1 MKKSLI
7 VMLSLAIGGGCLYAG
22 ELDLLSRSEL
32 RRVRA
37 ERLSARGPLRA
48 PSPSAANG
56 SVNGAAGAAIGAF
69 VRLADGS
76 TVADLEADGIEVLTR
91 RGNIALCMVPVDSAE
106 TLAMRPSVHSMQIAR
121 RLHAHMDLGRVAIG
135 LDEVHSGAS
144 GLEQPYTGKGV
155 IAAVVDQGIDP
166 NHVSFLN
173 PDGTTRVGYLYT
185 IDYANNPAGFADD
198 GFWGEEVKNFTTDT
212 PYGYHGTHTLGI
224 LGGNYQGNV
233 TIPDASKLIDRNHPV
248 PVIEAPNPFCGAAPG
263 ATLAAS
269 ACADLNDM
277 FIAYGVDQMC
287 SYSFDQKKPM
297 VLSMSLGSNVG
308 PHDEG
313 SNMNRFLDIIATK
326 SEDNPNPP
334 ILCLSAGNE
343 GDRRICLRKT
353 LNSADDMIQ
362 TMIWPSVYQ
371 YDPEVEGSVTAR
383 QDRIAIYSSDTTRL
397 EVQALLFNKTRNY
410 RVASRMPV
418 IGDGVGA
425 YYISNDSLRLTA
437 NDKVDNTLAKYFYG
451 SVGLGG
457 MMDTEV
463 NRYYA
468 MIDYGIQNLDNNK
481 DDNYILGFQVKIA
494 PGQKIPE
501 GGITVECYC
510 SGETSEMYDYGQ
522 SAFEN
527 GSRNGS
533 ISDMAIGK
541 KLIAVGSYNT
551 RNEWF
556 CLDGFASRYEAEND
570 YFTVGH
576 ASGFSSY
583 GTLRDGRNLPIVCA
597 PGSTIISSVNRYF
610 TDLDDVKT
618 QAARLYQAK
627 ATGADGRINY
637 WKQEIGTSMATPL
650 VAGSIAC
657 WLEADPSLTYADVQD
672 IIKST
677 AVVDDDVR
685 AGDPV
690 QWGAGKF
697 DALAG
702 LKEVIR
708 RRGSS
713 AISGISDDDAAGRL
727 LMSAVGPNAYTLFIG
742 GVPALTADVY
752 TLGGA
757 KVLSRSVSGDEITV
771 NLDGM
776 VPGVYVISVNGHARK
791 VMVK

>member
-1 MKKSLI
+1 MKKSLL
-7 VMLSLAIGGGCLYAG
+7 VMLAFAIGGGCLYAG

-32 RRVRA
+32 RRLRA
-37 ERLSARGPLRA
+37 ERMPARGPVRS
-48 PSPSAANG
+48 PSPLAGKGVANDAV
-56 SVNGAAGAAIGAF
+56 SSKIGAF
-69 VRLADGS
+69 VRLVDGYS
-76 TVADLEADGIEVLTR
+76 VADLEADGIEVLTC
-91 RGNIALCMVPVDSAE
+91 RGDIALCMVPVDSAE
-106 TLAMRPSVHSMQIAR
+106 MLASRPSVRSMQIAR
-121 RLHAHMDLGRVAIG
+121 RLHTHMDRSRAAIG
-135 LDEVHSGAS
+135 LDGVHSGDS

-173 PDGTTRVGYLYT
+173 PDGTTRMGYLYT
-185 IDYANNPAGFADD
+185 IDYANNPSGFADD

-224 LGGNYQGNV
+224 LGGNYQGDV
-233 TIPDASKLIDRNHPV
+233 TMPDASAFVDRDHPV
-248 PVIEAPNPFCGAAPG
+248 AIVDVPNPFRGAAPG

-308 PHDEG
+308 PHDES
-313 SNMNRFLDIIATK
+313 SNMNRFLDLIATK
-326 SEDNPNPP
+326 GEDNPNPP

-353 LNSADDMIQ
+353 LNTADDVFQ

-425 YYISNDSLRLTA
+425 YYLSNDSLRLTT

-468 MIDYGIQNLDNNK
+468 MIDYGIQNLDNNR

-501 GGITVECYC
+501 GGVHVECYC
-510 SGETSEMYDYGQ
+510 SGETSEMYDYGRDG
-522 SAFEN
+522 FEN

-533 ISDMAIGK
+533 VSDMAIGK
-541 KLIAVGSYNT
+541 KLIVVGSYNT

-556 CLDGFASRYEAEND
+556 CLDGYASRYESDND
-570 YFTVGH
+570 YFTLGRV
-576 ASGFSSY
+576 SGFSSF
-583 GTLRDGRNLPIVCA
+583 GTLRDGRDLPTVCA
-597 PGSTIISSVNRYF
+597 PGMTVVSSVNRYF
-610 TDLDDVKT
+610 TEIKGVDT

-627 ATGADGRINY
+627 AVGDDGRISY
-637 WKQEIGTSMATPL
+637 WKQEIGTSMSTPL
-650 VAGSIAC
+650 VAGAIAC

-702 LKEVIR
+702 IKEVIR
-708 RRGSS
+708 RKGSS
-713 AISGISDDDAAGRL
+713 SISGISPDDAAGNL
-727 LMSAVGPNAYTLFIG
+727 IVTQAGANAYTFFIG
-742 GVPALTADVY
+742 GAPSLLAEVY
-752 TLGGA
+752 TFGGA
-757 KVLSRSVSGDEITV
+757 KVLSRTVSGDEVTIS
-771 NLDGM
+771 LDGM
-776 VPGVYVISVNGHARK
+776 QSGIYIVNVNGHARK
-791 VMVK
+791 MIVK